1 MTGIY
6 QTFLKL
12 AEKMNGAAITGQFA
26 KDILWLIAL
35 IFGFCLLIML
45 ALTPYW
51 VVRWMF
57 GRRNK

>member
-1 MTGIY
+1 
-6 QTFLKL
+6 
-12 AEKMNGAAITGQFA
+12 MNGAAITGQFA

-35 IFGFCLLIML
+35 MFSFWFLVLL

-57 GRRNK
+57 RKK